1 MQRPASLFRLHAGRG
16 ARRFNI
22 GSIAMRKLLLTAGA
36 LMLGVA
42 LMGTAVAAQ
51 DDPAKL
57 PAKEDAKSAEAAKA
71 AVYKATIAGM
81 K

>member
-1 MQRPASLFRLHAGRG
+1 
-16 ARRFNI
+16 
-22 GSIAMRKLLLTAGA
+22 MRKLLLTAGA

-51 DDPAKL
+51 DDPAKA
-57 PAKEDAKSAEAAKA
+57 PATEDAKSAEVAET